1 MRRGKVWRMAP
12 PATRS
17 CDQGVFFCFCIWLLA
32 VTCAPAA
39 LRPNRDCLDCHEDKE
54 LAKTNAQGRA
64 TSLYVDAALLARS
77 VHRTNLCLS
86 CHVDITEKHPDDEVA
101 AKPARCEAC
110 HPAQTASYGASVHGQ
125 ALQHGKE
132 GAPGCAD
139 CHGKHEILRPTV
151 IDSPLHW
158 SKLGQTCGECHP
170 EVAAEVKDSV
180 HGRAVA
186 RGVRE
191 AATCTDCHSEHRIQ
205 TLKGSAALK
214 VSGDVCGK
222 CHASERINS
231 KFRLPANRVKTFY
244 ESYHGLAVQSGYA
257 RAANCSS
264 CHGYHKILPSTDP
277 RSSIHPQQLPDTCG
291 KCHPGATAKFVEGRI
306 HVDLGESS
314 DWAARVNLWV
324 RRIYGVLIVGTV
336 GFMLLHNVLAWWRKL
351 LALRQGAGPL
361 VERMDRH
368 QRWQHG
374 LLLFSFIILAISGFA
389 LKFPESRLAWL
400 FGAEEEIRRWVHRAA
415 GAVLLGLGGWH
426 LGYVAVSPKGRRLWR
441 DLLWRVGD
449 VKAIW
454 AALAHWWT
462 GRGDEPQ
469 AGRFGYVEK
478 VEYWAVVWGTVIMGV
493 TGLVIWFKMDI
504 TQWVPRWVIEVAT
517 TIHYYEAILACLA
530 IVVWHFYHVIFDPE
544 VYPMNLAWWDGRVP
558 KRWLEKHHPEDPALR
573 INLPADTSEKPREAP
588 GGDEKT

>member
-1 MRRGKVWRMAP
+1 LQQGK
-12 PATRS
+12 
-17 CDQGVFFCFCIWLLA
+17 Q
-32 VTCAPAA
+32 
-39 LRPNRDCLDCHEDKE
+39 
-54 LAKTNAQGRA
+54 
-64 TSLYVDAALLARS
+64 
-77 VHRTNLCLS
+77 
-86 CHVDITEKHPDDEVA
+86 
-101 AKPARCEAC
+101 
-110 HPAQTASYGASVHGQ
+110 
-125 ALQHGKE
+125 

-139 CHGKHEILRPTV
+139 CHGKHDILPPTV

-170 EVAAEVKDSV
+170 EAAAQVKASV

-191 AATCTDCHSEHRIQ
+191 AATCTDCHSEHRIE

-264 CHGYHKILPSTDP
+264 CHGYHEILPSTDP
-277 RSSIHPQQLPDTCG
+277 RSSIHPRHLPETCG
-291 KCHPGATAKFVEGRI
+291 KCHPGATAKFVEGKI
-306 HVDLGESS
+306 HVDLDEPS
-314 DWAARVNLWV
+314 DLAARINFWV
-324 RRIYGVLIVGTV
+324 RRIYLALIFGLVGA
-336 GFMLLHNVLAWWRKL
+336 MLIHNALAWLRKL
-351 LALRQGAGPL
+351 LALRQAAGPL

-374 LLLFSFIILAISGFA
+374 LLLLSFVVLAVSGFA

-400 FGAEEEIRRWVHRAA
+400 FGADEEIRRWVHRVA
-415 GAVLLGLGGWH
+415 GIVLLGVGLWH
-426 LGYVAVSPKGRRLWR
+426 LLYLAASPKGRQLWR
-441 DLLWRVGD
+441 DLLWRAGD
-449 VKAIW
+449 LRAM
-454 AALAHWWT
+454 AAATWHWVT
-462 GRGDEPQ
+462 GRGTEPK

-478 VEYWAVVWGTVIMGV
+478 IEYWAVIWGSVIMGV
-493 TGLVIWFKMDI
+493 TGLVIWFKMEV
-504 TQWVPRWVIEVAT
+504 THWLPRWVIEVAT

-530 IVVWHFYHVIFDPE
+530 IVVWHFYHVIFDPD

-558 KRWLEKHHPEDPALR
+558 KRWLEQHHPQDPALR
-573 INLPADTSEKPREAP
+573 QNPEADKKDTPKNTAAQ
-588 GGDEKT
+588 DQ

>member
-1 MRRGKVWRMAP
+1 MGGCLQAGIF
-12 PATRS
+12 
-17 CDQGVFFCFCIWLLA
+17 CLFFCCALIASAA
-32 VTCAPAA
+32 VA
-39 LRPNRDCLDCHEDKE
+39 LRPNKDCLDCHEDKE
-54 LAKTNAQGRA
+54 LTKTNAQGR
-64 TSLYVDAALLARS
+64 TISLYVDAAVLARS
-77 VHRTNLCLS
+77 VHRTNLCMS
-86 CHVDITEKHPDDEVA
+86 CHADITERHPDDGLAV
-101 AKPARCEAC
+101 KPARCETC
-110 HPAQTASYGASVHGQ
+110 HAPQTASFGASVHGL
-125 ALQHGKE
+125 ALQQGKQ

-139 CHGKHEILRPTV
+139 CHGKHDILPPTV

-170 EVAAEVKDSV
+170 EAAAQVKASV

-191 AATCTDCHSEHRIQ
+191 AATCTDCHSEHRIE

-264 CHGYHKILPSTDP
+264 CHGYHEILPSTDP
-277 RSSIHPQQLPDTCG
+277 RSSIHPRHLPETCG
-291 KCHPGATAKFVEGRI
+291 KCHPGATAKFVEGKI
-306 HVDLGESS
+306 HVDLDEPS
-314 DWAARVNLWV
+314 DLAARINFWV
-324 RRIYGVLIVGTV
+324 RRIYLALIFGLVGA
-336 GFMLLHNVLAWWRKL
+336 MLIHNALAWLRKL
-351 LALRQGAGPL
+351 LALRQAAGPL

-374 LLLFSFIILAISGFA
+374 LLLLSFVVLAVSGFA

-400 FGAEEEIRRWVHRAA
+400 FGADEEIRRWVHRVA
-415 GAVLLGLGGWH
+415 GIVLLGVGLWH
-426 LGYVAVSPKGRRLWR
+426 LLYLAASPKGRQLWR
-441 DLLWRVGD
+441 DLLWRAGD
-449 VKAIW
+449 LRAM
-454 AALAHWWT
+454 AAATWHWVT
-462 GRGDEPQ
+462 GRGTEPK

-478 VEYWAVVWGTVIMGV
+478 IEYWAVIWGSVIMGV
-493 TGLVIWFKMDI
+493 TGLVIWFKMEV
-504 TQWVPRWVIEVAT
+504 THWLPRWVIEVAT

-530 IVVWHFYHVIFDPE
+530 IVVWHFYHVIFDPD

-558 KRWLEKHHPEDPALR
+558 KRWLEQHHPQDPALR
-573 INLPADTSEKPREAP
+573 QNPEADKKDTPKNTAAQ
-588 GGDEKT
+588 DQ